1 MQSADFLLS
10 ESILMSTYV
19 AESINQTTDCS
30 TFRPRRP
37 SSTAYKVIDIFDF
50 LLVMRLYVLS
60 AAAYEKVNKES
71 EVDKTVCTLYPSGR

>member
-19 AESINQTTDCS
+19 AESINLTTDCS

-50 LLVMRLYVLS
+50 LLVMRL
-60 AAAYEKVNKES
+60 
-71 EVDKTVCTLYPSGR
+71 